1 MSVTE
6 WEQKWTA
13 RKNHVWKGFLR
24 VSPLIWIMSS
34 RRANGQKTAF
44 APLILFEVG
53 FFEHDTLRWKKQN
66 AFTHQPYHVLQ
77 SIPDRIRWLRLQRGL
92 TQQEAATLL
101 SVGRSTYIDYEIG
114 TIERFDL
121 QVIQRMSLLYQVPMD
136 DLMDKYNTF
145 LMNGQGEQMRQWRM
159 NLGYS
164 CKAMGKYL
172 GVATSNIVA
181 WEKEEKIM
189 TRKLWERCFGF
200 RKNKQ

>member
-6 WEQKWTA
+6 WEQKWTT
-13 RKNHVWKGFLR
+13 RKTYVWKGFLKASPIIWVMFR
-24 VSPLIWIMSS
+24 HRAIGQKMAFVPLIRI
-34 RRANGQKTAF
+34 
-44 APLILFEVG
+44 EVG

-92 TQQEAATLL
+92 TQQEAADLL
-101 SVGRSTYIDYEIG
+101 GVGRSTYIDYEIG

-121 QVIQRMSLLYQVPMD
+121 QVIRRMSLLYQVPMD
-136 DLMDKYNTF
+136 DLLDKYNIF
-145 LMNGQGEQMRQWRM
+145 LMNGQGEQMKRWRM

-200 RKNKQ
+200 RKTK

>member
-24 VSPLIWIMSS
+24 VSTSIWIMSAK
-34 RRANGQKTAF
+34 RANGQKIAF
-44 APLILFEVG
+44 APLIRNIVV

-66 AFTHQPYHVLQ
+66 EFSHQPYHVLQ

-92 TQQEAATLL
+92 TQQEVATLL

-136 DLMDKYNTF
+136 DLLDKYNTF
-145 LMNGQGEQMRQWRM
+145 LMYWT
-159 NLGYS
+159 
-164 CKAMGKYL
+164 A
-172 GVATSNIVA
+172 
-181 WEKEEKIM
+181 
-189 TRKLWERCFGF
+189 
-200 RKNKQ
+200 

>member
-6 WEQKWTA
+6 WEQKWTT
-13 RKNHVWKGFLR
+13 RKTYVWKGFLR
-24 VSPLIWIMSS
+24 VSPLIRIMSAK
-34 RRANGQKTAF
+34 RVNGQKTAF
-44 APLILFEVG
+44 APLICNIVG
-53 FFEHDTLRWKKQN
+53 FFEHDTLRWKKQS

-92 TQQEAATLL
+92 TQQEAADLL
-101 SVGRSTYIDYEIG
+101 GVGRSTYIDYEIG

-121 QVIQRMSLLYQVPMD
+121 QVIRRMSLLYQVPMD

-145 LMNGQGEQMRQWRM
+145 LMNGQVEQMRRWRM
-159 NLGYS
+159 SLGYS
-164 CKAMGKYL
+164 YKAMGKYL

-200 RKNKQ
+200 RKTK